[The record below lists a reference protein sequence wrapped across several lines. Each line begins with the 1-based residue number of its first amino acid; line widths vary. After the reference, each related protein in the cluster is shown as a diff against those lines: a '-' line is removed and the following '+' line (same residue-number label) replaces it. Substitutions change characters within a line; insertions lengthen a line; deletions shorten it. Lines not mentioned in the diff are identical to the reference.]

1 MVLSVLIGSTLM
13 GAPGA
18 FIAVPFAAMLQVIFE
33 EVVLPWRL
41 ARIGGLESASPDQPV
56 PRSKRSARLT
66 HPSRFGRWRAH
77 PTLRPGSHV
86 T

>member
-1 MVLSVLIGSTLM
+1 MAVLIGSALM

-41 ARIGGLESASPDQPV
+41 ARIGELDADSADLQP
-56 PRSKRSARLT
+56 ALQAGDAQGT
-66 HPSRFGRWRAH
+66 
-77 PTLRPGSHV
+77 
-86 T
+86 